1 MVRGE
6 HQILYSSTGNP
17 SLVYRYHVHDIDLTL
32 TSNWPR
38 FLELVAF
45 NFRAFPPGEEARD
58 SLNVDV
64 TLRKKRW
71 FRPPRAPDA
80 PLGGEEKWGTDLYL
94 EGDAVRFRMEN
105 EGVEFVDGT
114 PVTVRAW
121 YTMDRRSRV
130 ASLYRDV
137 PPWEVCHRLMR
148 RAIHQPLLSL
158 LERRNLLLFHAA
170 AAALRGEA
178 VLIIGL
184 NGSGKSSLC
193 FSLLDEFDYMSDNY
207 VFWDGQEVLGFPE
220 ALRLAVWAG
229 PEADDAPM
237 VFGKHLIPV
246 DREKVTWRATPR
258 AAVLVTQASETRM
271 VSLSPETAAQRIRT
285 IHDMTH
291 EFPRHLYLG
300 PLSPPRDPSRLE
312 AFTRAVPTYALRVSE
327 PATARALLRELF

>member
-1 MVRGE
+1 M
-6 HQILYSSTGNP
+6 
-17 SLVYRYHVHDIDLTL
+17 YRYDVHDIDLTL

-38 FLELVAF
+38 FLDLVAF
-45 NFRAFPPGEEARD
+45 NFRAFPPGKEARD

-71 FRPPRAPDA
+71 FRSPRAPDA

-94 EGDAVRFRMEN
+94 EGDAVRFRKEN
-105 EGVEFVDGT
+105 EGLEFVDGS

-148 RAIHQPLLSL
+148 HAIHQPLLSL
-158 LERRNLLLFHAA
+158 LERRKLQIFHAA

-193 FSLLDEFDYMSDNY
+193 FSLLDEFNYMSDNY

-220 ALRLAVWAG
+220 ALRLAEEAG
-229 PEADDAPM
+229 PETGDAPM
-237 VFGKHLIPV
+237 VFGKHLISV

-258 AAVLVTQASETRM
+258 AAVLITQAAETGI
-271 VSLSPETAAQRIRT
+271 VPLSPEAAAQRIEA

-291 EFPRHLYLG
+291 EFPRYWHLG
-300 PLSPPRDPSRLE
+300 SLSPPRDASWLE
-312 AFTRAVPTYALRVSE
+312 RFTRSVPTYALGVSKL
-327 PATARALLRELF
+327 ATARALLRELF